1 MTGRA
6 VRGYMVGRELQ
17 VDQVS
22 LSGAGQRMREPVD
35 LFGQHTDALLK
46 AVAGGGRSPWGIG
59 VIGMVM
65 DQINETLAQA
75 CGHLHAN
82 LDMTGTGV
90 REMGDQARA
99 TELLTMATVQDL
111 DPSTR

>member
-1 MTGRA
+1 M
-6 VRGYMVGRELQ
+6 Q
-17 VDQVS
+17 
-22 LSGAGQRMREPVD
+22 EPID

-65 DQINETLAQA
+65 DQINETLGQA

-82 LDMTGTGV
+82 LDMTGAGV
-90 REMGDQARA
+90 QEMAGQARG
-99 TELLTMATVQDL
+99 TELVNTLTVQDL